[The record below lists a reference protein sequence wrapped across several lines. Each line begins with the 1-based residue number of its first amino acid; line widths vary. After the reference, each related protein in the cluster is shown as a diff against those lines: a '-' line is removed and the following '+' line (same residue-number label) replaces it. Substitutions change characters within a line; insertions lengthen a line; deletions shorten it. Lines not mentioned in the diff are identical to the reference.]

1 MEEMKA
7 ARRRR
12 QRETDRKEA
21 TKAAT
26 RRMQRRDGDKG
37 GTFTAKEKFAVNKKE
52 RNVAAVVLLRRKNG

>member
-1 MEEMKA
+1 MKA

-12 QRETDRKEA
+12 QRETDGKDA

-26 RRMQRRDGDKG
+26 RRMQRRDGDRG
-37 GTFTAKEKFAVNKKE
+37 GTFTVKERLAVNKKD